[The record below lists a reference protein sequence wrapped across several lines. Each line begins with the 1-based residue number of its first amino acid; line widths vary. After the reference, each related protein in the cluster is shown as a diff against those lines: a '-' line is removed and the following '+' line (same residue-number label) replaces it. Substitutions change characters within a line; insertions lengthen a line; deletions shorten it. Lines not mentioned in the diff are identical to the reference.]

1 MFQIFGYGHP
11 IDLDTYIE
19 EFMSSSTDEGSSREA
34 VKNLTLDVE
43 KHILP
48 LTINAPDWYVSSL

>member
-1 MFQIFGYGHP
+1 MLQIFRYGPP

-19 EFMSSSTDEGSSREA
+19 EFVSSSTDEGSSRSA

-48 LTINAPDWYVSSL
+48 LTINEPDWYVSSS